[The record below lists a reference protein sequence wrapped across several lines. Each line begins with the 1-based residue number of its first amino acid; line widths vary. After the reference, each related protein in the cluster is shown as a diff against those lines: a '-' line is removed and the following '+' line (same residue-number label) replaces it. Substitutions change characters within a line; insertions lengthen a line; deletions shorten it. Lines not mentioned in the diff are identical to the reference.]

1 MGSLSTHSRGNEI
14 SFSFLLS
21 MNMVFALTLREKLI
35 GSNLLKKKIEG
46 EKKRDG
52 GTENEEDYL
61 GLRT

>member
-1 MGSLSTHSRGNEI
+1 
-14 SFSFLLS
+14 

-46 EKKRDG
+46 EKKGNG
-52 GTENEEDYL
+52 GTENKVDYL